1 MEETFNNIIGELAD
15 LVAKRVAS
23 QITTTVELK
32 QYPENMDLS
41 TAADYVG
48 LNKDWLR
55 RNLNELGIKYRKAG
69 DKYLFRKNWLDE
81 WMEAG
86 ANQIQKNKNADVGI
100 KVVKYKAR

>member
-1 MEETFNNIIGELAD
+1 MSEGKQNLEETLLSILDNFAD
-15 LVAKRVAS
+15 LVANKISCR
-23 QITTTVELK
+23 IDTKIELK

-55 RNLNELGIKYRKAG
+55 RNLDVLGIKYRKAG
-69 DKYLFRKNWLDE
+69 DKYLFRKSWLDD

-86 ANQIQKNKNADVGI
+86 AEQIKRNK
-100 KVVKYKAR
+100 KERKQ